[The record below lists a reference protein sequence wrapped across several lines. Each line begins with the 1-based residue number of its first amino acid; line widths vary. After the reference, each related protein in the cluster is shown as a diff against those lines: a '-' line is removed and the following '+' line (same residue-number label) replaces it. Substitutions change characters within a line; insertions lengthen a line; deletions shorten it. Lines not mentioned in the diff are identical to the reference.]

1 LTSSLDPSSPQA
13 ARTLKILKDW
23 FQARHDEGTT
33 TKNINTM
40 SVLYSVACLV
50 ELDEQRGGGVL
61 TAEERDRFKGWMEDW
76 AEWVM
81 NDLPSEGILSFTGGW
96 LTSRN
101 RDGRVPASWVSCYP
115 DVER

>member
-1 LTSSLDPSSPQA
+1 MTSSLDPGSTQA
-13 ARTLKILKDW
+13 SRTLKILKDW

-61 TAEERDRFKGWMEDW
+61 TAEERGRFEGWMDDW

-81 NDLPSEGILSFTGGW
+81 NDLPSACGSPQRLCSG
-96 LTSRN
+96 
-101 RDGRVPASWVSCYP
+101 
-115 DVER
+115 